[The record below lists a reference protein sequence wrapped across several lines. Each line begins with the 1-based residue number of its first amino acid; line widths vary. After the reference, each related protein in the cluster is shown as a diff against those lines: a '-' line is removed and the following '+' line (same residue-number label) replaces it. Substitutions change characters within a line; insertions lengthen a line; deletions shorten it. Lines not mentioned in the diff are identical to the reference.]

1 MDSSEIIEKY
11 NSAVVGSYGRLN
23 LALESG
29 SGATGIDADG
39 RQYIDFGSGIGTN
52 CLGYADGVWAEA
64 VSEQAHKIQHISNYY
79 YNSTAAEFAA
89 RLTAMTDTDKLFFGN
104 SGAEA
109 NECAIKIARKRSFDK
124 YGDKNR
130 TTIITL
136 VNSFH
141 GRTVTT
147 LSATG
152 QDSFHNY
159 FFPFTPGFKYVEANN
174 IQALREAID
183 DTVCAIMFE
192 FIQGEGGVIPL
203 NQDFVDE
210 IFALAAQYDL
220 ATVSDEV
227 QTGVGRTGKLLAAEH
242 FNVKPDIVTL
252 AKGLGGGLPIG
263 VCLTRGEYANVLTPG
278 THGSTFGGN
287 PVVCAGGLTVLDRL
301 SDKKFMSEVV
311 QKAEYFRRSLE
322 ALPKVKNVSGI
333 GLMLGAE
340 LDGIA
345 AADVLKA
352 ALDRGLLVL
361 TAKTKL
367 RCLPPLTITYEQ
379 IDAGMA
385 ILNDVLGL
393 SSNYKN

>member
-1 MDSSEIIEKY
+1 MNTNEVIEKY
-11 NSAVVGSYGRLN
+11 NSAVVSSYGRLN

-29 SGATGIDADG
+29 SGAAGVDADG
-39 RQYIDFGSGIGTN
+39 KQYIDFGSGIGTN
-52 CLGYADGVWAEA
+52 SLGYADSEWADA
-64 VSEQAHKIQHISNYY
+64 VSEQAHKMQHISNYY

-89 RLTAMTDTDKLFFGN
+89 KLTAMTDTDKLFFGN

-124 YGDKNR
+124 YNDQNR

-152 QDSFHNY
+152 QDVFHNY

-183 DTVCAIMFE
+183 ETVCAIMFE
-192 FIQGEGGVIPL
+192 FIQGEGGVVPL
-203 NQDFVDE
+203 DKEFVDE
-210 IFALAAQYDL
+210 IFALAAEHDL
-220 ATVSDEV
+220 ATISDEV

-242 FNVKPDIVTL
+242 FGVKPDIVTL

-287 PVVCAGGLTVLDRL
+287 PVVCAGGTVVLDRL
-301 SDKKFMSEVV
+301 SDEKFMAEVAE
-311 QKAEYFRRSLE
+311 KAAYFRKSLE
-322 ALPKVKNVSGI
+322 ALPKVKSVSGI

-340 LDGIA
+340 LDGVSA
-345 AADVLKA
+345 SDLLKA
-352 ALDRGLLVL
+352 ALEKGLLVL

-385 ILNDVLGL
+385 ILRGILENA
-393 SSNYKN
+393 

>member
-1 MDSSEIIEKY
+1 MNSNEIIEKY
-11 NSAVVGSYGRLN
+11 NSAVISSYGRLN
-23 LALESG
+23 LALDSG

-39 RQYIDFGSGIGTN
+39 KNYIDFGSGIGTN
-52 CLGYADGVWAEA
+52 SLGYADREWADA
-64 VSEQAHKIQHISNYY
+64 VSEQAHKVQHVSNYY

-89 RLTAMTDTDKLFFGN
+89 KLTAMTDTDKLFFGN

-124 YGDKNR
+124 YGNPNR

-141 GRTVTT
+141 GRTITT

-152 QDSFHNY
+152 QDLFHNY

-174 IQALREAID
+174 IHALRDAVDETI
-183 DTVCAIMFE
+183 CGIMFE
-192 FIQGEGGVIPL
+192 FIQGEGGVVPL
-203 NQDFVDE
+203 EQTFVDE
-210 IFALAAQYDL
+210 IFALAAKYDL
-220 ATVSDEV
+220 ATISDEV
-227 QTGVGRTGKLLAAEH
+227 QTGVGRTGKFLAAEH
-242 FNVKPDIVTL
+242 FGVKPDIVTL

-287 PVVCAGGLTVLDRL
+287 PVVCAGGLTVLNRL
-301 SDKKFMSEVV
+301 SDKNFMDEISK
-311 QKAEYFRRSLE
+311 KAAYFRKSLE
-322 ALPKVKNVSGI
+322 ALPKVIKVDGI

-340 LDGIA
+340 LDGVNA
-345 AADVLKA
+345 GDLLKA
-352 ALDRGLLVL
+352 ALENGLLVL
-361 TAKTKL
+361 TAKTRL

-379 IDAGMA
+379 IDAGIA
-385 ILNDVLGL
+385 ILKAILENA
-393 SSNYKN
+393 

>member
-1 MDSSEIIEKY
+1 MNTNEVIEKY
-11 NSAVVGSYGRLN
+11 NSAVVSSYGRLN

-29 SGATGIDADG
+29 SGAAGVDADG
-39 RQYIDFGSGIGTN
+39 KQYIDFGSGIGTN
-52 CLGYADGVWAEA
+52 SLGYADSEWADA
-64 VSEQAHKIQHISNYY
+64 VSEQAHKMQHISNYY

-89 RLTAMTDTDKLFFGN
+89 KLTAMTDTDKLFFGN

-124 YGDKNR
+124 YNDQNR

-152 QDSFHNY
+152 QDVFHNY

-183 DTVCAIMFE
+183 ETVCAIMFE
-192 FIQGEGGVIPL
+192 FIQGEGGVVPL
-203 NQDFVDE
+203 DKEFVDE
-210 IFALAAQYDL
+210 IFALAAEHDL
-220 ATVSDEV
+220 ATISDEV

-242 FNVKPDIVTL
+242 FGVKPDIVTL

-287 PVVCAGGLTVLDRL
+287 PVVCAGGTVVLDRL
-301 SDKKFMSEVV
+301 SDEKFMAEVAE
-311 QKAEYFRRSLE
+311 KAAYFRKSLE
-322 ALPKVKNVSGI
+322 ALPKVKSVSGI

-340 LDGIA
+340 LDGVSA
-345 AADVLKA
+345 SDLLKA
-352 ALDRGLLVL
+352 ALEKGLLVL

-385 ILNDVLGL
+385 ILREILENA
-393 SSNYKN
+393 

>member
-1 MDSSEIIEKY
+1 MNQSQEIIEQY
-11 NSAVVGSYGRLN
+11 NAAVVSSYGRLN

-29 SGATGIDADG
+29 SGAGGQDADG
-39 RQYIDFGSGIGTN
+39 KCYIDFGSGIGTN
-52 CLGYADGVWAEA
+52 SLGYADAEWADA
-64 VSEQAHKIQHISNYY
+64 VSEQAHKMQHVSNYY
-79 YNSTAAEFAA
+79 YNSTAAQFAA
-89 RLTAMTDTDKLFFGN
+89 KLTAMTGTDKLFFGN

-124 YGDKNR
+124 YGDPNR

-152 QDSFHNY
+152 QEHFHNY
-159 FFPFTPGFKYVEANN
+159 FFPFTPGFRYVEANN
-174 IQALREAID
+174 IPALREAID
-183 DTVCAIMFE
+183 DTVCGIMFE
-192 FIQGEGGVIPL
+192 FVQGEGGVIPL
-203 NQDFVDE
+203 EQGFVDE
-210 IFALAAQYDL
+210 IFALAKQHDL
-220 ATVSDEV
+220 ATISDEV
-227 QTGVGRTGKLLAAEH
+227 QTGMGRTAKLLAAEH
-242 FNVKPDIVTL
+242 YGVKPDIVTL

-287 PVVCAGGLTVLDRL
+287 PVVCAGGLVVLSRL
-301 SDKKFMSEVV
+301 SDEAFLREVAE
-311 QKAEYFRRSLE
+311 KADYFRKSLE
-322 ALPKVKNVSGI
+322 ALPRVKRVSGL

-340 LDGIA
+340 LDGVT

-352 ALDRGLLVL
+352 ALENGLLVL

-367 RCLPPLTITYEQ
+367 RCLPPLTVTYEQ
-379 IDAGMA
+379 IDAGME
-385 ILNDVLGL
+385 ILRRIL
-393 SSNYKN
+393 SE

>member
-1 MDSSEIIEKY
+1 MNQSQEIIEQY
-11 NSAVVGSYGRLN
+11 NAAVVSSYGRLN

-29 SGATGIDADG
+29 SGAGGQDADG
-39 RQYIDFGSGIGTN
+39 KCYIDFGSGIGTN
-52 CLGYADGVWAEA
+52 SLGYADAEWADA
-64 VSEQAHKIQHISNYY
+64 VSEQAHKMQHVSNYY
-79 YNSTAAEFAA
+79 YNSTAAQFAA
-89 RLTAMTDTDKLFFGN
+89 KLTAMTGTDKLFFGN

-124 YGDKNR
+124 YGDPNR

-152 QDSFHNY
+152 QEHFHNY
-159 FFPFTPGFKYVEANN
+159 FFPFTPGFRYVEANN
-174 IQALREAID
+174 IPALREAID
-183 DTVCAIMFE
+183 DTVCGIMFE
-192 FIQGEGGVIPL
+192 FVQGEGGVIPL
-203 NQDFVDE
+203 EQGFVDE
-210 IFALAAQYDL
+210 IFALAKQHDL
-220 ATVSDEV
+220 ATISDEV
-227 QTGVGRTGKLLAAEH
+227 QTGMGRTAKLLAAEH
-242 FNVKPDIVTL
+242 YGVKPDIVTL

-287 PVVCAGGLTVLDRL
+287 PVVCAGGLVVLSRL
-301 SDKKFMSEVV
+301 SDEAFLREVAE
-311 QKAEYFRRSLE
+311 KADYFRKSLE
-322 ALPKVKNVSGI
+322 ALPRVKNVSGL

-340 LDGIA
+340 LDGVT

-352 ALDRGLLVL
+352 ALENGLLVL

-367 RCLPPLTITYEQ
+367 RCLPPLTVTYEQ
-379 IDAGMA
+379 IDAGME
-385 ILNDVLGL
+385 ILRRIL
-393 SSNYKN
+393 SE

>member
-1 MDSSEIIEKY
+1 MNTNEVIEKY
-11 NSAVVGSYGRLN
+11 NSAVISSYGRLN

-29 SGATGIDADG
+29 SGAAGMDADG

-52 CLGYADGVWAEA
+52 SLGYADEEWADA
-64 VSEQAHKIQHISNYY
+64 VSAQAHKMQHISNYY
-79 YNSTAAEFAA
+79 YNATAAEFAA
-89 RLTAMTDTDKLFFGN
+89 KLTAMTGTDKLFFGN

-124 YGDKNR
+124 YGDQNR

-152 QDSFHNY
+152 QDVFHNY

-174 IQALREAID
+174 IQALRDAID
-183 DTVCAIMFE
+183 GTVCAIMFE
-192 FIQGEGGVIPL
+192 FIQGEGGVVPL
-203 NQDFVDE
+203 DKEFVDE
-210 IFALAAQYDL
+210 IFALAAEHDL
-220 ATVSDEV
+220 ATISDEV

-242 FNVKPDIVTL
+242 FGVKPDIVTL

-263 VCLTRGEYANVLTPG
+263 VCLTRGEYADVLTPG

-287 PVVCAGGLTVLDRL
+287 PVVCAGGMVVLNRL
-301 SDKKFMSEVV
+301 SDEKFMAEVAE
-311 QKAEYFRRSLE
+311 KAAYFRKSLE
-322 ALPKVKNVSGI
+322 ALPKVKSVSGI

-340 LDGIA
+340 LDGVSA
-345 AADVLKA
+345 GDLLKA
-352 ALDRGLLVL
+352 ALEKGLLVL

-385 ILNDVLGL
+385 ILRGILE
-393 SSNYKN
+393 KA

>member
-1 MDSSEIIEKY
+1 MNSKEIIEQY
-11 NSAVVGSYGRLN
+11 NSAVVSSYGRLP

-29 SGATGIDADG
+29 CGAQGTDADG
-39 RQYIDFGSGIGTN
+39 KPFIDFGSGIGTN
-52 CLGYADGVWAEA
+52 SLGYADSQWADA
-64 VSEQAHKIQHISNYY
+64 VSAQARRMQHTSNYY
-79 YNSTAAEFAA
+79 YNSTAAEFAKK
-89 RLTAMTDTDKLFFGN
+89 LTEMTGTDKLFFGN

-124 YGDKNR
+124 YGDANR

-152 QDSFHNY
+152 QEHFHNY

-174 IQALREAID
+174 VQALRDAID
-183 DTVCAIMFE
+183 PTVCAIMFE
-192 FIQGEGGVIPL
+192 FIQGEGGVNVL
-203 NQDFVDE
+203 EQSFVDE
-210 IFALAAQYDL
+210 IFALAREHDL

-227 QTGVGRTGKLLAAEH
+227 QTGMGRTAKLLAAEH
-242 FNVKPDIVTL
+242 FGVKPDIVTL

-263 VCLTRGEYANVLTPG
+263 VCLTRGEYADVLTPG

-287 PVVCAGGLTVLDRL
+287 PVVCAGGLVVLKKL
-301 SDKKFMSEVV
+301 SDPAFMADLEKK
-311 QKAEYFRRSLE
+311 ADYFRKSLE
-322 ALPKVKNVSGI
+322 ALPKVKSVSGL

-340 LDGIA
+340 LDGVA
-345 AADVLKA
+345 ASDVLKT
-352 ALDRGLLVL
+352 ALEKGLLVL

-367 RCLPPLTITYEQ
+367 RCLPPLTVTYEQ

-385 ILNDVLGL
+385 ILRDALTCVH
-393 SSNYKN
+393 

>member
-1 MDSSEIIEKY
+1 MNQSQEIIEQY
-11 NSAVVGSYGRLN
+11 NAAVVSSYGRLN

-29 SGATGIDADG
+29 SGAGGQDADG
-39 RQYIDFGSGIGTN
+39 KRYIDFGSGIGTN
-52 CLGYADGVWAEA
+52 SLGYADAEWADA
-64 VSEQAHKIQHISNYY
+64 VSEQAHKMQHVSNYY
-79 YNSTAAEFAA
+79 YNSTAAQFAA
-89 RLTAMTDTDKLFFGN
+89 KLTAMTGTDKLFFGN

-124 YGDKNR
+124 YGNPNR

-152 QDSFHNY
+152 QEHFHNY
-159 FFPFTPGFKYVEANN
+159 FFPFTPGFRYVEANN
-174 IQALREAID
+174 IPALREAVD
-183 DTVCAIMFE
+183 DTVCGIMFE
-192 FIQGEGGVIPL
+192 FVQGEGGVIPL
-203 NQDFVDE
+203 EQGFVDE
-210 IFALAAQYDL
+210 IFALAAQHDL
-220 ATVSDEV
+220 ATISDEV
-227 QTGVGRTGKLLAAEH
+227 QTGMGRTAKLLAAEH
-242 FNVKPDIVTL
+242 YGVKPDIVTL

-287 PVVCAGGLTVLDRL
+287 PVVCAGGLVVLSRL
-301 SDKKFMSEVV
+301 SDEAFLREVAE
-311 QKAEYFRRSLE
+311 KADYFRKSLE
-322 ALPKVKNVSGI
+322 ALPRVKNVSGL

-340 LDGIA
+340 LDGVT

-352 ALDRGLLVL
+352 ALENGLLVL

-367 RCLPPLTITYEQ
+367 RCLPPLTVTYEQ
-379 IDAGMA
+379 IDAGME
-385 ILNDVLGL
+385 ILCRIL
-393 SSNYKN
+393 SE

>member
-1 MDSSEIIEKY
+1 MEKY
-11 NSAVVGSYGRLN
+11 NSSVVGSYGRLD

-29 SGATGIDADG
+29 AGAEGAGADG
-39 RQYIDFGSGIGTN
+39 KQYIDFGSGIGTN
-52 CLGYADGVWAEA
+52 SLGYADSEWADA
-64 VSEQAHKIQHISNYY
+64 ISRQAHKVQHTSNYY
-79 YNSTAAEFAA
+79 YNSTAAEFAEK
-89 RLTAMTDTDKLFFGN
+89 LTAITDTDKLFFGN

-124 YGDKNR
+124 YADKNR

-141 GRTVTT
+141 GRTITT

-159 FFPFTPGFKYVEANN
+159 FFPFTAGFKYVETNN
-174 IQALREAID
+174 VQALRDAVDE
-183 DTVCAIMFE
+183 TVCGIMFE
-192 FIQGEGGVIPL
+192 FIQGEGGVVPL
-203 NQDFVDE
+203 EQEFVDE
-210 IFALAAQYDL
+210 IFSLAKLHDL
-220 ATVSDEV
+220 ATISDEV
-227 QTGVGRTGKLLAAEH
+227 QTGVGRTGKFLAAEH
-242 FNVKPDIVTL
+242 FGVKPDIVTL

-263 VCLTRGEYANVLTPG
+263 VCLTRGEYADVLTPG

-287 PVVCAGGLTVLDRL
+287 PVVCAGGLVVLKRL
-301 SDKKFMSEVV
+301 SEAGFMEEISE
-311 QKAEYFRRSLE
+311 KAAYFRKSLE
-322 ALPKVKNVSGI
+322 SLPRVKKVDGI

-340 LDGIA
+340 LDGINA
-345 AADVLKA
+345 GDLLKQ
-352 ALDRGLLVL
+352 ALEKGLLVL

-385 ILNDVLGL
+385 ILRDILG
-393 SSNYKN
+393 NA

>member
-1 MDSSEIIEKY
+1 MNNSNEIIEQY
-11 NSAVVGSYGRLN
+11 NAAVIGSYGRLN

-29 SGATGIDADG
+29 SGAAGVDADG
-39 RQYIDFGSGIGTN
+39 KQYIDFGSGIGTN
-52 CLGYADGVWAEA
+52 SLGYADSAWADA
-64 VSEQAHKIQHISNYY
+64 VSEQAHKVQHISNYY
-79 YNSTAAEFAA
+79 YNSTAAQFATK
-89 RLTAMTDTDKLFFGN
+89 LTQMTDTDKLFFGN

-124 YGDKNR
+124 YGDRNR

-152 QDSFHNY
+152 QEHFHNY

-174 IQALREAID
+174 IPALREAID

-203 NQDFVDE
+203 EQDFVNE
-210 IFALAAQYDL
+210 IFALAKQHDL
-220 ATVSDEV
+220 ATISDEV

-242 FNVKPDIVTL
+242 FGVKPDIVTL

-263 VCLTRGEYANVLTPG
+263 VCLTRGEYASVLTPG

-287 PVVCAGGLTVLDRL
+287 PVVCAGGLTVLNRL
-301 SDKKFMSEVV
+301 SDEAFLQEVAA
-311 QKAEYFRRSLE
+311 KADYFRQSLA
-322 ALPKVKNVSGI
+322 ALPRVKNVSGI

-340 LDGIA
+340 LDGVA
-345 AADVLKA
+345 AADVLQA
-352 ALDRGLLVL
+352 ALEKGLLVL
-361 TAKTKL
+361 TAKTKV
-367 RCLPPLTITYEQ
+367 RFLPPLTITYEQ

-385 ILNDVLGL
+385 ILREILENA
-393 SSNYKN
+393 

>member
-1 MDSSEIIEKY
+1 MNQSQEIIEQY
-11 NSAVVGSYGRLN
+11 NAAVVSSYGRLN

-29 SGATGIDADG
+29 SGAGGQDADG
-39 RQYIDFGSGIGTN
+39 KRYIDFGSGIGTN
-52 CLGYADGVWAEA
+52 SLGYADAEWADA
-64 VSEQAHKIQHISNYY
+64 VSEQAHKMQHVSNYY
-79 YNSTAAEFAA
+79 YNSTAAQFAA
-89 RLTAMTDTDKLFFGN
+89 KLTAMTGTDKLFFGN

-124 YGDKNR
+124 YGDPNR

-152 QDSFHNY
+152 QEHFHNY
-159 FFPFTPGFKYVEANN
+159 FFPFTPGFRYVEANN
-174 IQALREAID
+174 IPALREAID
-183 DTVCAIMFE
+183 DTVCGIMFE
-192 FIQGEGGVIPL
+192 FVQGEGGVIPL
-203 NQDFVDE
+203 EQGFVDE
-210 IFALAAQYDL
+210 IFALAKQHDL
-220 ATVSDEV
+220 ATISDEV
-227 QTGVGRTGKLLAAEH
+227 QTGMGRTAKLLAAEH
-242 FNVKPDIVTL
+242 YGVNPDIVTL

-287 PVVCAGGLTVLDRL
+287 PVVCAGGLVVLSRL
-301 SDKKFMSEVV
+301 SDEAFLREVAE
-311 QKAEYFRRSLE
+311 KADYFRKSLE
-322 ALPKVKNVSGI
+322 ALPRVKRVSGL

-340 LDGIA
+340 LDGVT

-352 ALDRGLLVL
+352 ALENGLLVL

-367 RCLPPLTITYEQ
+367 RCLPPLTVTYEQ
-379 IDAGMA
+379 IDAGME
-385 ILNDVLGL
+385 ILRRIL
-393 SSNYKN
+393 SE

>member
-1 MDSSEIIEKY
+1 MNSKQIIEQY
-11 NSAVVGSYGRLN
+11 NSAVVSSYGRLD

-29 SGATGIDADG
+29 GGTQGTDADG
-39 RQYIDFGSGIGTN
+39 KTFIDFGSGIGTN
-52 CLGYADGVWAEA
+52 SLGYADSEWADA
-64 VSEQAHKIQHISNYY
+64 VSAQAHKVQHVSNYY
-79 YNSTAAEFAA
+79 YNSTHAEFAA
-89 RLTAMTDTDKLFFGN
+89 KLTQMTGTDKIFFGN

-124 YGDKNR
+124 YRDKNR

-152 QDSFHNY
+152 QEHFHNY

-183 DTVCAIMFE
+183 PTVCAIMFE
-192 FIQGEGGVIPL
+192 FIQGEGGVNVL
-203 NQDFVDE
+203 EQSFVDE
-210 IFALAAQYDL
+210 IFALAKQHDL
-220 ATVSDEV
+220 ATISDEV
-227 QTGVGRTGKLLAAEH
+227 QTGMGRTAKLLAAEY

-263 VCLTRGEYANVLTPG
+263 VCMTRGEYAQVLTPG

-287 PVVCAGGLTVLDRL
+287 PVVCAGGLVVLKRL
-301 SDKKFMSEVV
+301 SDPAFMAELEKK
-311 QKAEYFRRSLE
+311 ADYFRKSL
-322 ALPKVKNVSGI
+322 ASLPKVKSVSGL
-333 GLMLGAE
+333 GLMLGSE
-340 LDGIA
+340 LDSIA

-352 ALDRGLLVL
+352 ALAKGLLVL

-367 RCLPPLTITYEQ
+367 RCLPPLTISYEQ
-379 IDAGMA
+379 IDAGME
-385 ILNDVLGL
+385 ILRQVLQD
-393 SSNYKN
+393 N

>member
-1 MDSSEIIEKY
+1 MNSKEIIEQY
-11 NSAVVGSYGRLN
+11 NSSVIGSYGRLP

-29 SGATGIDADG
+29 SGAQGCNADG
-39 RQYIDFGSGIGTN
+39 NTYIDCGSGIGTN
-52 CLGYADGVWAEA
+52 SLGYADSQWADA
-64 VSEQAHKIQHISNYY
+64 VSEQAHRVQHVSNYY

-89 RLTAMTDTDKLFFGN
+89 KLTKMTNTDKIFFGN

-141 GRTVTT
+141 GRTITT

-152 QDSFHNY
+152 QEHFHNY

-174 IQALREAID
+174 VQALCEAID
-183 DTVCAIMFE
+183 GTVCAIMFE
-192 FIQGEGGVIPL
+192 FIQGEGGVNVL
-203 NQDFVDE
+203 EQSFVDE
-210 IFALAAQYDL
+210 IFALAKQHDL
-220 ATVSDEV
+220 ATISDEV
-227 QTGVGRTGKLLAAEH
+227 QTGVGRTAKLLAAEH
-242 FNVKPDIVTL
+242 FGVKPDIVTL

-287 PVVCAGGLTVLDRL
+287 PVVCAGGLVVLKKL
-301 SDKKFMSEVV
+301 SDPAFMDELQEKAAYFKK
-311 QKAEYFRRSLE
+311 SLE
-322 ALPKVKNVSGI
+322 ALPRVKNVSGL

-345 AADVLKA
+345 ASDVLKK
-352 ALDRGLLVL
+352 ALEKGLLVL

-385 ILNDVLGL
+385 ILHEVLE
-393 SSNYKN
+393 NE

>member
-1 MDSSEIIEKY
+1 MNQSQEIIEQY
-11 NSAVVGSYGRLN
+11 NAAVVSSYGRLN

-29 SGATGIDADG
+29 SGAGGQDADG
-39 RQYIDFGSGIGTN
+39 KRYIDFGSGIGTN
-52 CLGYADGVWAEA
+52 SLGYADAEWADA
-64 VSEQAHKIQHISNYY
+64 VSEQAHKMQHVSNYY
-79 YNSTAAEFAA
+79 YNSTAAQFAA
-89 RLTAMTDTDKLFFGN
+89 KLTAMTGTDKLFFGN

-124 YGDKNR
+124 YGNPNR

-152 QDSFHNY
+152 QEHFHNY
-159 FFPFTPGFKYVEANN
+159 FFPFTPGFRYVEANN
-174 IQALREAID
+174 IPALREAVD
-183 DTVCAIMFE
+183 DTVCGIMFE
-192 FIQGEGGVIPL
+192 FVQGEGGVIPL
-203 NQDFVDE
+203 EQGFVDE
-210 IFALAAQYDL
+210 IFALAAQHDL
-220 ATVSDEV
+220 ATISDEV
-227 QTGVGRTGKLLAAEH
+227 QTGMGRTAKLLAAEH
-242 FNVKPDIVTL
+242 YGVKPDIVTL

-287 PVVCAGGLTVLDRL
+287 PVVCAGGLVVLSRL
-301 SDKKFMSEVV
+301 SDEAFLREVAE
-311 QKAEYFRRSLE
+311 KADYFRKSLE
-322 ALPKVKNVSGI
+322 ALPRVKNVSGL

-340 LDGIA
+340 LDGVT

-352 ALDRGLLVL
+352 ALENGLLVL

-379 IDAGMA
+379 IDAGME
-385 ILNDVLGL
+385 ILRRIL
-393 SSNYKN
+393 SE

>member
-1 MDSSEIIEKY
+1 MDSKEIIEKY
-11 NSAVVGSYGRLN
+11 NSAVIGSYGRLD

-29 SGATGIDADG
+29 SGAQGCNADG
-39 RQYIDFGSGIGTN
+39 KKYIDFGSGIGTN
-52 CLGYADGVWAEA
+52 SLGYADSEWADA
-64 VSEQAHKIQHISNYY
+64 VSEQAHKAQHVSNYY
-79 YNSTAAEFAA
+79 YNSTAAEFAVK
-89 RLTAMTDTDKLFFGN
+89 LTKMTGTDKIFFGN

-124 YGDKNR
+124 YGDQNR

-141 GRTVTT
+141 GRTITT

-152 QDSFHNY
+152 QDHFHNY

-174 IQALREAID
+174 IQALRQAVD

-192 FIQGEGGVIPL
+192 FIQGEGGVNVL
-203 NQDFVDE
+203 EQAFVDE
-210 IFALAAQYDL
+210 IFSLAAKHDL
-220 ATVSDEV
+220 ATISDEV
-227 QTGVGRTGKLLAAEH
+227 QTGVGRTAKLLAAEY
-242 FNVKPDIVTL
+242 FGVKPDIVTL

-263 VCLTRGEYANVLTPG
+263 VCLTRGEYASVLTPG

-287 PVVCAGGLTVLDRL
+287 PVVCAGGLVVLKRL
-301 SDKKFMSEVV
+301 SDPEFMGELEKK
-311 QKAEYFRRSLE
+311 AAYFRRSLE
-322 ALPKVKNVSGI
+322 ALPRVKSVSGL
-333 GLMLGAE
+333 GLMLGVE
-340 LDGIA
+340 LDGMA
-345 AADVLKA
+345 ASDVLQK
-352 ALDRGLLVL
+352 ALDKGLLVL

-385 ILNDVLGL
+385 ILREVLEND
-393 SSNYKN
+393 

>member
-1 MDSSEIIEKY
+1 MNTNEVIEKY
-11 NSAVVGSYGRLN
+11 NAAVIGSYGRLN

-29 SGATGIDADG
+29 SGAAGVDADG
-39 RQYIDFGSGIGTN
+39 KQYIDFGSGIGTN
-52 CLGYADGVWAEA
+52 SLGYADSEWANA
-64 VSEQAHKIQHISNYY
+64 VSEQAHKMQHISNYY

-89 RLTAMTDTDKLFFGN
+89 KLTSMTDTDKLFFGN

-124 YGDKNR
+124 YGDQNR

-152 QDSFHNY
+152 QEVFHNY

-174 IQALREAID
+174 IQALRNAID
-183 DTVCAIMFE
+183 ETVCGIMFE
-192 FIQGEGGVIPL
+192 FIQGEGGVVPL
-203 NQDFVDE
+203 DKEFVDE
-210 IFALAAQYDL
+210 IFALAAKHDL
-220 ATVSDEV
+220 ATISDEV
-227 QTGVGRTGKLLAAEH
+227 QTGMGRTGKLLAADY
-242 FNVKPDIVTL
+242 FGVKPDIVTL

-287 PVVCAGGLTVLDRL
+287 PVVCAGGMVVLNRL
-301 SDKKFMSEVV
+301 SDEKFMADVEE
-311 QKAEYFRRSLE
+311 KAAYFRKSLE
-322 ALPKVKNVSGI
+322 ALPKVKSVSGM

-340 LDGIA
+340 LDGVVA
-345 AADVLKA
+345 GDVLKS
-352 ALDRGLLVL
+352 ALENGLLVL

-385 ILNDVLGL
+385 ILKGILENA
-393 SSNYKN
+393 

>member
-1 MDSSEIIEKY
+1 MDSKEIIEKY
-11 NSAVVGSYGRLN
+11 NSAVIGSYGRLD

-29 SGATGIDADG
+29 SGAQGCNADG
-39 RQYIDFGSGIGTN
+39 KKYIDFGSGIGTN
-52 CLGYADGVWAEA
+52 SLGYADSEWADA
-64 VSEQAHKIQHISNYY
+64 ISEQAHKAQHVSNYY
-79 YNSTAAEFAA
+79 YNSTAAEFAVK
-89 RLTAMTDTDKLFFGN
+89 LTKMTGTDKIFFGN

-124 YGDKNR
+124 YGDQNR

-141 GRTVTT
+141 GRTITT

-152 QDSFHNY
+152 QDHFHNY

-174 IQALREAID
+174 IQALRQAVD

-192 FIQGEGGVIPL
+192 FIQGEGGVNVL
-203 NQDFVDE
+203 EQAFVDE
-210 IFALAAQYDL
+210 IFSLAAKHDL
-220 ATVSDEV
+220 ATISDEV
-227 QTGVGRTGKLLAAEH
+227 QTGVGRTAKLLAAEY
-242 FNVKPDIVTL
+242 FGVKPDIVTL

-263 VCLTRGEYANVLTPG
+263 VCLTRGEYASVLTPG

-287 PVVCAGGLTVLDRL
+287 PVVCAGGLVVLQRL
-301 SDKKFMSEVV
+301 SDPEFMGELEKK
-311 QKAEYFRRSLE
+311 AAYFRRSLE
-322 ALPKVKNVSGI
+322 ALPRVKSVSGL
-333 GLMLGAE
+333 GLMLGVE
-340 LDGIA
+340 LDGMA
-345 AADVLKA
+345 ASDVLQK
-352 ALDRGLLVL
+352 ALDKGLLVL

-385 ILNDVLGL
+385 ILREVLEND
-393 SSNYKN
+393 

>member
-1 MDSSEIIEKY
+1 MNTNEVIEKY
-11 NSAVVGSYGRLN
+11 NSAVISSYGRLN

-29 SGATGIDADG
+29 SGAAGTDADG

-52 CLGYADGVWAEA
+52 SLGYADNEWADA
-64 VSEQAHKIQHISNYY
+64 VSAQAHKMQHISNYY
-79 YNSTAAEFAA
+79 YNSIAAEFAA
-89 RLTAMTDTDKLFFGN
+89 KLTAMTGTDKLFFGN

-152 QDSFHNY
+152 QEVFHNY

-174 IQALREAID
+174 LQALRDAID
-183 DTVCAIMFE
+183 ESVCAIMFE
-192 FIQGEGGVIPL
+192 FIQGEGGVVPL
-203 NQDFVDE
+203 DKKFVDE
-210 IFALAAQYDL
+210 IFDLAAEHDL
-220 ATVSDEV
+220 ATISDEV

-242 FNVKPDIVTL
+242 FGVKPDIVTL

-287 PVVCAGGLTVLDRL
+287 PVVCAGGMVVLNRL
-301 SDKKFMSEVV
+301 SDEKFMAEVAE
-311 QKAEYFRRSLE
+311 KAAYFRKSLE
-322 ALPKVKNVSGI
+322 ALPKVKSVSGI

-340 LDGIA
+340 LDGVSA
-345 AADVLKA
+345 GDLLKA
-352 ALDRGLLVL
+352 ALEKGLLVL

-385 ILNDVLGL
+385 ILRGILENV
-393 SSNYKN
+393 

>member
-1 MDSSEIIEKY
+1 MNTNQVIEKY
-11 NSAVVGSYGRLN
+11 NSAVIGSYGRLN

-29 SGATGIDADG
+29 SGAAGVDADG
-39 RQYIDFGSGIGTN
+39 KQYIDFGSGIGTN
-52 CLGYADGVWAEA
+52 SLGYADSEWANA
-64 VSEQAHKIQHISNYY
+64 VSEQAHKMQHISNYY

-89 RLTAMTDTDKLFFGN
+89 KLTSMTDTDKLFFGN

-124 YGDKNR
+124 YGDQNR

-152 QDSFHNY
+152 QDVFHNY

-174 IQALREAID
+174 IQALRDAVDE
-183 DTVCAIMFE
+183 TVCGIMFE
-192 FIQGEGGVIPL
+192 FIQGEGGVVPL
-203 NQDFVDE
+203 DKEFVDE
-210 IFALAAQYDL
+210 IFALAAKHDL
-220 ATVSDEV
+220 ATISDEV
-227 QTGVGRTGKLLAAEH
+227 QTGMGRTGKLLAADY
-242 FNVKPDIVTL
+242 FGVKPDIVTL

-263 VCLTRGEYANVLTPG
+263 VCLTHGEYANVLTPG

-287 PVVCAGGLTVLDRL
+287 PVVCAGGMVVLNRL
-301 SDKKFMSEVV
+301 SDEKFMAEVEE
-311 QKAEYFRRSLE
+311 KAAYFRKSLE
-322 ALPKVKNVSGI
+322 ALPKVKSVSGM

-340 LDGIA
+340 LDGVLA
-345 AADVLKA
+345 GDVLKS
-352 ALDRGLLVL
+352 ALENGLLVL

-385 ILNDVLGL
+385 ILKGILENA
-393 SSNYKN
+393 

>member
-1 MDSSEIIEKY
+1 MNSKEIIEQY
-11 NSAVVGSYGRLN
+11 NSAVVSSYGRLD

-29 SGATGIDADG
+29 GGTQGTDADG
-39 RQYIDFGSGIGTN
+39 KTFIDFGSGIGTN
-52 CLGYADGVWAEA
+52 SLGYADSEWADA
-64 VSEQAHKIQHISNYY
+64 VSVQAHK
-79 YNSTAAEFAA
+79 
-89 RLTAMTDTDKLFFGN
+89 
-104 SGAEA
+104 EA

-124 YGDKNR
+124 YGDANR

-152 QDSFHNY
+152 QEHFHNY

-183 DTVCAIMFE
+183 PTVCAIMFE
-192 FIQGEGGVIPL
+192 FIQGEGGVNVL
-203 NQDFVDE
+203 EQSFVDE
-210 IFALAAQYDL
+210 IFALATQHDL
-220 ATVSDEV
+220 TTISDEV
-227 QTGVGRTGKLLAAEH
+227 QTGMGRTAKLLAAEH
-242 FNVKPDIVTL
+242 FGVKPDIVTL

-263 VCLTRGEYANVLTPG
+263 VCMTRGEYAQVLTPG

-287 PVVCAGGLTVLDRL
+287 PVVCAGGLVVLKRL
-301 SDKKFMSEVV
+301 SDPAFMAALEKK
-311 QKAEYFRRSLE
+311 ADYFRKSLE
-322 ALPKVKNVSGI
+322 ALPKVKSVSGL

-345 AADVLKA
+345 ASDVLKA
-352 ALDRGLLVL
+352 ALAKGLLVL

-379 IDAGMA
+379 IDAGME
-385 ILNDVLGL
+385 ILRQVLQD
-393 SSNYKN
+393 N

>member
-1 MDSSEIIEKY
+1 MNSKEIIEQY
-11 NSAVVGSYGRLN
+11 NSAVVCSYGRLD
-23 LALESG
+23 LALECA
-29 SGATGIDADG
+29 SGAQGTDADG
-39 RQYIDFGSGIGTN
+39 RSYIDFGSGIGTN
-52 CLGYADGVWAEA
+52 SLGYADSEWADA
-64 VSEQAHKIQHISNYY
+64 VSGQAHKLQHVSNYY

-89 RLTAMTDTDKLFFGN
+89 RLTEMTGTDKLFFGN

-124 YGDKNR
+124 YGDAGR

-141 GRTVTT
+141 GRTITT

-152 QDSFHNY
+152 QEHFHNY

-174 IQALREAID
+174 IEALREAID
-183 DTVCAIMFE
+183 PTVCAIMFE
-192 FIQGEGGVIPL
+192 FIQGEGGVNVL
-203 NQDFVDE
+203 DQAFVDE
-210 IFALAAQYDL
+210 IFALAAAHDL
-220 ATVSDEV
+220 ATISDEV
-227 QTGVGRTGKLLAAEH
+227 QTGVGRTGRLLAAEH
-242 FNVKPDIVTL
+242 FGVKPDIVTL

-263 VCLTRGEYANVLTPG
+263 VCLTRGEYADVLTPG

-287 PVVCAGGLTVLDRL
+287 PVVCAGGLVVLRRL
-301 SDKKFMSEVV
+301 SDPAFMAELGK
-311 QKAEYFRRSLE
+311 KAEYFKQSLE
-322 ALPKVKNVSGI
+322 ALPRVKSVSGL

-345 AADVLKA
+345 AGDVMKK
-352 ALDRGLLVL
+352 ALDEGLLVL
-361 TAKTKL
+361 MAKAKL

-385 ILNDVLGL
+385 ILSGILR
-393 SSNYKN
+393 KEE

>member
-1 MDSSEIIEKY
+1 MNTNEVIEKY
-11 NSAVVGSYGRLN
+11 NSAVISSYGRLN

-29 SGATGIDADG
+29 SGAAGTDADG

-52 CLGYADGVWAEA
+52 SLGYADAEWADA
-64 VSEQAHKIQHISNYY
+64 VSAQAHKMQHISNYY
-79 YNSTAAEFAA
+79 YNSIAAEFAA
-89 RLTAMTDTDKLFFGN
+89 KLTAMTGTDKLFFGN

-152 QDSFHNY
+152 QEVFHNY

-174 IQALREAID
+174 LQALRDAID
-183 DTVCAIMFE
+183 ESVCAIMFE
-192 FIQGEGGVIPL
+192 FIQGEGGVVPL
-203 NQDFVDE
+203 DKKFVDE
-210 IFALAAQYDL
+210 IFDLAAEHDL
-220 ATVSDEV
+220 ATISDEV
-227 QTGVGRTGKLLAAEH
+227 QTGVGRTAKLLAAEH
-242 FNVKPDIVTL
+242 FGVKPDIVTL

-287 PVVCAGGLTVLDRL
+287 PVVCAGGMVVLDRL
-301 SDKKFMSEVV
+301 SDEKFMAEVAE
-311 QKAEYFRRSLE
+311 KAAYFRKSLE
-322 ALPKVKNVSGI
+322 ALPKVKSVSGI

-340 LDGIA
+340 LDGVSA
-345 AADVLKA
+345 GDLLKA
-352 ALDRGLLVL
+352 ALEKGLLVL
-361 TAKTKL
+361 TAKTKM

-385 ILNDVLGL
+385 ILRGILENA
-393 SSNYKN
+393 

>member
-1 MDSSEIIEKY
+1 MNQSQEIIEQY
-11 NSAVVGSYGRLN
+11 NAAVVSSYGRLN

-29 SGATGIDADG
+29 SGAGGQDADG
-39 RQYIDFGSGIGTN
+39 KRYIDFGSGIGTN
-52 CLGYADGVWAEA
+52 SLGYADAEWADA
-64 VSEQAHKIQHISNYY
+64 VSEQAHKMQHVSNYY
-79 YNSTAAEFAA
+79 YNSTAAQFAA
-89 RLTAMTDTDKLFFGN
+89 KLTAMTGTDKLFFGN

-124 YGDKNR
+124 YGDPNR

-152 QDSFHNY
+152 QEHFHNY
-159 FFPFTPGFKYVEANN
+159 FFPFTPGFRYVEANN
-174 IQALREAID
+174 IPALREAID
-183 DTVCAIMFE
+183 DTVCGIMFE
-192 FIQGEGGVIPL
+192 FVQGEGGVIPL
-203 NQDFVDE
+203 EQGFVDE
-210 IFALAAQYDL
+210 IFALAKQHDL
-220 ATVSDEV
+220 ATISDEV
-227 QTGVGRTGKLLAAEH
+227 HTGMGRTAKLLAAEH
-242 FNVKPDIVTL
+242 YGVKPDIVTL

-287 PVVCAGGLTVLDRL
+287 PVVCAGGLVVLSRL
-301 SDKKFMSEVV
+301 SDEAFLREVAE
-311 QKAEYFRRSLE
+311 KADYFRKSLE
-322 ALPKVKNVSGI
+322 ALPRVKNVSGL

-340 LDGIA
+340 LDGVT

-352 ALDRGLLVL
+352 ALENGLLVL

-367 RCLPPLTITYEQ
+367 RCLPPLTVTYEQ
-379 IDAGMA
+379 IDAGME
-385 ILNDVLGL
+385 ILRRIL
-393 SSNYKN
+393 SE

>member
-1 MDSSEIIEKY
+1 MDSKEIIEKY
-11 NSAVVGSYGRLN
+11 NSAVIGSYGRLD

-29 SGATGIDADG
+29 SGAQGCNADG
-39 RQYIDFGSGIGTN
+39 KKYIDFGSGIGTN
-52 CLGYADGVWAEA
+52 SLGYADSEWADA
-64 VSEQAHKIQHISNYY
+64 VSEQAHKAQHVSNYY
-79 YNSTAAEFAA
+79 YNSTAAEFAVK
-89 RLTAMTDTDKLFFGN
+89 LTKMTGTDKIFFGN

-124 YGDKNR
+124 YGDQNR

-141 GRTVTT
+141 GRTITT

-152 QDSFHNY
+152 QDHFHNY

-174 IQALREAID
+174 IQALRQAVD

-192 FIQGEGGVIPL
+192 FIQGEGGVNVL
-203 NQDFVDE
+203 EQAFVDE
-210 IFALAAQYDL
+210 IFSLAAKHDL
-220 ATVSDEV
+220 ATISDEV
-227 QTGVGRTGKLLAAEH
+227 QTGVGRTAKLLAAEY
-242 FNVKPDIVTL
+242 FGVKPDIVTL

-263 VCLTRGEYANVLTPG
+263 VCLTRGEYASVLTPG

-287 PVVCAGGLTVLDRL
+287 PVVCAGGLVVLQRL
-301 SDKKFMSEVV
+301 SDPEFMGELEKK
-311 QKAEYFRRSLE
+311 AAYFRRSLE
-322 ALPKVKNVSGI
+322 ALPRVKSVSGL
-333 GLMLGAE
+333 GLMLGVE
-340 LDGIA
+340 LDGMA
-345 AADVLKA
+345 ASDVLQK
-352 ALDRGLLVL
+352 ALDKGLLVL

-385 ILNDVLGL
+385 ILREVLEND
-393 SSNYKN
+393 

>member
-1 MDSSEIIEKY
+1 M
-11 NSAVVGSYGRLN
+11 
-23 LALESG
+23 
-29 SGATGIDADG
+29 
-39 RQYIDFGSGIGTN
+39 
-52 CLGYADGVWAEA
+52 
-64 VSEQAHKIQHISNYY
+64 QHVSNYY

-89 RLTAMTDTDKLFFGN
+89 KLTEMTGTEKLFFGN

-152 QDSFHNY
+152 QEHFHNY

-183 DTVCAIMFE
+183 ETVCAIMFE
-192 FIQGEGGVIPL
+192 FIQGEGGVNVL
-203 NQDFVDE
+203 EKDFVNE
-210 IFALAAQYDL
+210 IFDLAAQHDL
-220 ATVSDEV
+220 TTISDEV
-227 QTGVGRTGKLLAAEH
+227 QTGMGRTAKLLAAEY
-242 FNVKPDIVTL
+242 FGVKPDIVTL

-287 PVVCAGGLTVLDRL
+287 PVVCAGGLVVLKKL
-301 SDKKFMSEVV
+301 SDPAFMAELEE
-311 QKAEYFRRSLE
+311 KADYFRKSLE
-322 ALPKVKNVSGI
+322 ALPRVKRVSGL

-345 AADVLKA
+345 ASDVLKA
-352 ALDRGLLVL
+352 ALAKGLLVL

-367 RCLPPLTITYEQ
+367 RCLPPLTISYEQ
-379 IDAGMA
+379 IDAGME
-385 ILNDVLGL
+385 ILRQVLQD
-393 SSNYKN
+393 N